1 MENTVLK
8 QKQMNWKYQEQ
19 QKCWLLEQVVY
30 CNNPENIE
38 EMVYHIA
45 AKLLEPFGIEAKEY
59 RRWNGL
65 Q

>member
-30 CNNPENIE
+30 CNNPEN
-38 EMVYHIA
+38 MKSKVMNT
-45 AKLLEPFGIEAKEY
+45 AKEY
-59 RRWNGL
+59 LDKNSWC
-65 Q
+65 